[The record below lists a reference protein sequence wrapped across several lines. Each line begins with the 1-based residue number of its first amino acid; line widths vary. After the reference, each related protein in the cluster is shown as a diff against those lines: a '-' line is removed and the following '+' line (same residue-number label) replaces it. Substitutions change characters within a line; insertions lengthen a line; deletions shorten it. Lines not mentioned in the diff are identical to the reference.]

1 MGCHQETVVSCNL
14 VKIDLD
20 SLDASTVAFMGAT
33 LDFLDQPGD
42 NTYTFSSEDGAE
54 ASFTVDLDL
63 GAVWGH
69 AQLAD
74 GRDFIIEPDLDNCE
88 GCHVV
93 IEEDQGAF
101 PHDLAETPPPP
112 SGEKT
117 RSNAALLDMG
127 KTDSTTLVTYS
138 IMLCYTPEVKA
149 AVDDVRLMAE
159 QVIAT
164 TNQGYINSEI
174 PLRAVLH
181 CIEETNEPESAF
193 TLDNR
198 DQGRLGYF
206 RQYKD
211 GGNSL
216 RGSADAAVL
225 IVKDAQGVCG
235 VGYKLRDA
243 SNYTFGHELGHNMG
257 LDHDK
262 YADVT
267 RNTPYSQGYHLP
279 GTRYRTILAYS
290 HGDHRLRANH
300 YSNPRVNFKDVPTG
314 DAETADAASRMTEIR
329 FVIGAIG
336 DESETCTT
344 LPAPTTT
351 SAPTTTQAPTTIPV
365 PTTTQA
371 PKTTP
376 PTITAN
382 CTDDGSYFMPG
393 TFLIQNDRDSRVMAD
408 NTFVKTVLQ
417 KRIVG
422 DLTQEWKA
430 APLCNGASSY
440 STLPLAAGWSRDQRT
455 PGPPELWTSGR
466 TIGRAR
472 LSKQKT

>member
-1 MGCHQETVVSCNL
+1 MGALPSIMLFLLLLLHGASFSSAEFLAPVLDHGDAILPDLCQQETVMSCDL
-14 VKIDLD
+14 VQVEIAALQD
-20 SLDASTVAFMGAT
+20 STLVLMGAT
-33 LDFLDQPGD
+33 LDFLDQPGS
-42 NTYTFSSEDGAE
+42 NTFAFSSEEGDE
-54 ASFTVDLDL
+54 ATFSVDTDL

-74 GRDFIIEPDLDNCE
+74 GRDFIIEPSLDNCA

-93 IEEDQGAF
+93 IEENQDAF

-112 SGEKT
+112 SGEET

-127 KTDSTTLVTYS
+127 KNDQTTLVTYS
-138 IMLCYTPEVKA
+138 IMLYYTPEVKA
-149 AVDDVRLMAE
+149 AVDDIRLMAD

-181 CIEETNEPESAF
+181 CIEETKEPESAF

-211 GGNSL
+211 GGNNL

-243 SNYTFGHELGHNMG
+243 SNYDDWMVSLTELSCALGGYTFGHELGHNTG

-314 DAETADAASRMTEIR
+314 DAETADAARRMTEIR

-336 DESETCTT
+336 DESDTCTT
-344 LPAPTTT
+344 LPAPTT
-351 SAPTTTQAPTTIPV
+351 P
-365 PTTTQA
+365 
-371 PKTTP
+371 P

-382 CTDDGSYFMPG
+382 CTDDGSYFVPG
-393 TFLIQNDRDSRVMAD
+393 TFL
-408 NTFVKTVLQ
+408 
-417 KRIVG
+417 
-422 DLTQEWKA
+422 
-430 APLCNGASSY
+430 
-440 STLPLAAGWSRDQRT
+440 
-455 PGPPELWTSGR
+455 
-466 TIGRAR
+466 
-472 LSKQKT
+472 

>member
-1 MGCHQETVVSCNL
+1 MGE
-14 VKIDLD
+14 
-20 SLDASTVAFMGAT
+20 
-33 LDFLDQPGD
+33 
-42 NTYTFSSEDGAE
+42 
-54 ASFTVDLDL
+54 
-63 GAVWGH
+63 
-69 AQLAD
+69 
-74 GRDFIIEPDLDNCE
+74 
-88 GCHVV
+88 
-93 IEEDQGAF
+93 
-101 PHDLAETPPPP
+101 
-112 SGEKT
+112 T

-138 IMLCYTPEVKA
+138 IMLYYTPEVKA
-149 AVDDVRLMAE
+149 AVDDVRLMAD

-243 SNYTFGHELGHNMG
+243 SNYEDYMVSLTQLSCALGGYTFGHELGHNMG

-279 GTRYRTILAYS
+279 GTKYRTILAYR

-314 DAETADAASRMTEIR
+314 DAETADAARRMTEIR

-336 DESETCTT
+336 DESDTCAP

-351 SAPTTTQAPTTIPV
+351 LAPT
-365 PTTTQA
+365 
-371 PKTTP
+371 TTP
-376 PTITAN
+376 PTITVN
-382 CTDDGSYFMPG
+382 CTDDGSYFVPG

-408 NTFVKTVLQ
+408 NTFGKTVLQ

-430 APLCNGASSY
+430 APLCNGAAKLFNVATGRWMVS
-440 STLPLAAGWSRDQRT
+440 
-455 PGPPELWTSGR
+455 GPKDT
-466 TIGRAR
+466 
-472 LSKQKT
+472 